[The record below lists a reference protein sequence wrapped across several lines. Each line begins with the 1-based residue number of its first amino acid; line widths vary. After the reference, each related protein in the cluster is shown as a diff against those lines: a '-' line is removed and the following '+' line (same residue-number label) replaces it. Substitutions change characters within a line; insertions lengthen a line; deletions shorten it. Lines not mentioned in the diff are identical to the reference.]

1 MTADLKGGDE
11 AAPGGDDRAR
21 PRPRPRLR
29 WPVVAA
35 TTAARRTLADPNG
48 LLATGIFYLIA
59 TGVVGSLWR
68 AAAAGAPG
76 GELVGYDA
84 RAFTWYIAISEVAMM
99 ALPFRMV
106 ELIGDDIA
114 SGAVASDML
123 RPAPVVGVR
132 IATSVGGALP
142 RVAVLAAFGSLM
154 SMLVVGA
161 PASAAGLAL
170 AVPSLVLAVLVNV
183 AGQHAVAAAS
193 FWLRDAKSTWFV
205 YQKLILV
212 LGGVLLPLQVMPEWL
227 ERVAAALPF
236 AAMAYAPARLA
247 SGHVEPELLLVQAA
261 WGVVMVAAAAWVFG
275 AGERRL
281 QAVGG

>member
-1 MTADLKGGDE
+1 MTVDLKDQGPGAGGTGDH
-11 AAPGGDDRAR
+11 APARRAR
-21 PRPRPRLR
+21 
-29 WPVVAA
+29 WPAVALV
-35 TTAARRTLADPNG
+35 TAARRTLADPNG
-48 LLATGIFYLIA
+48 LAAAGIFYLIA
-59 TGVVGSLWR
+59 TAVVGSLWR
-68 AAAAGAPG
+68 AAANAAPG

-106 ELIGDDIA
+106 EIIGDDIA

-123 RPAPVVGVR
+123 RPASVVGVR
-132 IATSVGGALP
+132 IATSVGAALP
-142 RVAVLAAFGSLM
+142 RVATYA
-154 SMLVVGA
+154 VVGIVTSTLIVGG
-161 PASAAGLAL
+161 PPSAAGLAL
-170 AVPSLVLAVLVNV
+170 AVPSLVLAVVANV

-205 YQKLILV
+205 YQKFILI

-227 ERVAAALPF
+227 ERVALALPF
-236 AAMAYAPARLA
+236 SAMAYAPARLA
-247 SGHVEPELLLVQAA
+247 SGHVEPYLLVTQAA
-261 WGVVMVAAAAWVFG
+261 WGLVLLAVAAWAFA